1 MKVTNTEVMNQKKI
15 SITYDNPRELELR
28 EPHIKQTL
36 ENYLERFGNK
46 QYISNREVV
55 VNTMGTLSLVYT
67 LDIKE

>member
-1 MKVTNTEVMNQKKI
+1 MKTTNTEVVNQKKI
-15 SITYDNPRELELR
+15 AITYDNHRELELR
-28 EPHIKQTL
+28 EPHIKKTL